1 MHAFHFFRCSAAAT
15 RQRLMRFRRSKSR
28 TLPDDAELST
38 EAAEWLVRL
47 QDTGVD
53 PEEPYPDPVERRAGH
68 PDPQRLIKIQELLD
82 ASPADVI
89 QLFDPPTAGQ
99 RSFSDSAAKEP

>member
-1 MHAFHFFRCSAAAT
+1 MK
-15 RQRLMRFRRSKSR
+15 FRRSKSNR
-28 TLPDDAELST
+28 TSPPETDINE

-53 PEEPYPDPVERRAGH
+53 PEEPYPDALERQSAFFKWVTRSPAHVQAFLEIMEVERRAGR
-68 PDPQRLIKIQELLD
+68 PDPQRLIKVQELLD

-89 QLFDPPTAGQ
+89 QLFDPP
-99 RSFSDSAAKEP
+99 FD